1 MKSDEIT
8 LLACGDVFVQRP
20 DPGKTFR
27 QVRDVFHQADIVFC
41 NWESTLCSRDTPPT
55 PFLRII
61 HLRSDPEM
69 AASLVDAGIDIVS
82 LANTHTMDYGPAG
95 ILQTMQTLDQ
105 LGIRYVGVGRNI
117 AEAHTPVIFDIKD
130 TRIAFLGF
138 HTYDQYA
145 TAASEVTPGQAMVR
159 ISAYLPPPHV
169 FREEVSLMQ
178 QDIREARKQAD
189 VVIVSWHWGQSM
201 TRQLAV
207 HQPYLG
213 HLAIDA
219 GADIVLGHHAHVL
232 QGIELYRGKPICYS
246 IGNFVMDGGAPMSM
260 ETLVVKCVI
269 ADKRIRRLSFLPAEG
284 TRMGESRIL
293 PEAESETLF
302 RDMRALC
309 AEVRTRFTIQ
319 NNEGV
324 FALAARAAG
333 KRRPSSKGSGR
344 RKA

>member
-1 MKSDEIT
+1 MKSNEIT

-69 AASLVDAGIDIVS
+69 AAALVDAGIDIVS

-95 ILQTMQTLDQ
+95 ILQTMQTLEQ
-105 LGIRYVGVGRNI
+105 RGIRYVGVGRNL
-117 AEAHTPVIFDIKD
+117 AEAHTPVMFDIKD
-130 TRIAFLGF
+130 TRIAFLGY
-138 HTYDQYA
+138 HTYDQFA
-145 TAASEVTPGQAMVR
+145 TAASEVSPGQAMVR
-159 ISAYLPPPHV
+159 LGAYLPPPHV
-169 FREEVSLMQ
+169 FREEVSQMQ
-178 QDIREARKQAD
+178 NDVRDASKQAD

-201 TRQLAV
+201 TSQLAV

-219 GADIVLGHHAHVL
+219 GADMVLGHHAHVL

-246 IGNFVMDGGAPMSM
+246 LGNFVMDGGAPMSM
-260 ETLVVKCVI
+260 EALVVKCVI
-269 ADKRIRRLSFLPAEG
+269 ADKRIRRLSFLPSEG
-284 TRMGESRIL
+284 TRMGEARIL
-293 PEAESETLF
+293 PEAESGTIF

-309 AEVRTRFTIQ
+309 AEVGTRFTIQ
-319 NNEGV
+319 NGEGV
-324 FALAARAAG
+324 FALRARAAG
-333 KRRPSSKGSGR
+333 RRR
-344 RKA
+344 H